1 MAEKAV
7 NEIKVVFPS
16 LSVNERMARMVVGG
30 FVGLY
35 DPRVD
40 DLNDIKTAVSEA
52 VTNCIVHGYRDTI
65 GDIEL
70 TAKAFKSG
78 VIYIKIKD
86 KGCGIED
93 VEKAMTPLFTT
104 LPDEE
109 RSGLGFSVMES
120 FCDNISVKSKPGTGT
135 TVVLKKKLRAKIG

>member
-120 FCDNISVKSKPGTGT
+120 FCDSISVKSKPRAGT